1 VINKILILSII
12 IIYAA
17 CSPKYNIVKKFIP
30 QENQRGGKSCIKE
43 WLDKRRTILFKNLV
57 PGIIFSLGVGLG
69 PNWPGRRRG

>member
-30 QENQRGGKSCIKE
+30 PQTKEGKICIEKC
-43 WLDKRRTILFKNLV
+43 DKKRTICKQNCQD
-57 PGIIFSLGVGLG
+57 IYIGV
-69 PNWPGRRRG
+69 